1 MDQEGAKEGYGEVE
15 RVDKKKAEGDRED
28 AQSDDNQDEAEIEWQ
43 DEGKEEE
50 EAWIEL
56 SLVGKKWTN
65 KNINTNA
72 FMTTIKSICQPKH
85 GVGIS
90 NIGKNQFIFQF
101 YHWRD
106 KLRVWEDQP
115 WHFDRHALILGEVDG
130 NSKPSDIDLHEI
142 PMWVRIYNLPIK
154 GRLNPTNVVNM
165 GNKIGS
171 FIKMDQSGCGGI
183 DKSIQIRVSIDV
195 RKPLKKKIRIKMR
208 GGVEENFDVKYEKS
222 PLVCFHRGKLGH
234 GLKDCEDCKDDETPI
249 SKYDGGLK
257 ASPWKARKDNDDQNM
272 GGNPT
277 GCAKKLFVLK
287 PRREE
292 EKVAKEQICEV
303 VNRLGGVVI
312 NSTQEEMPIAT
323 VDINGRTPTIA
334 LWGRKIMRGIHFSI

>member
-1 MDQEGAKEGYGEVE
+1 MDQERAKEGYGEVE

-50 EAWIEL
+50 EARIEL
-56 SLVGKKWTN
+56 SLVGKLWTN

-72 FMTTIKSICQPKH
+72 FMTTIKGIWQPKH
-85 GVGIS
+85 RVGIS

-115 WHFDRHALILGEVDG
+115 WHFDQHALILGEVDG

-142 PMWVRIYNLPIK
+142 PMWVRIYNLPIM
-154 GRLNPTNVVNM
+154 GRLNPNNVVNM

-171 FIKMDQSGCGGI
+171 FIKMDQFGCGGI
-183 DKSIQIRVSIDV
+183 DKSIRIRVSID
-195 RKPLKKKIRIKMR
+195 
-208 GGVEENFDVKYEKS
+208 
-222 PLVCFHRGKLGH
+222 
-234 GLKDCEDCKDDETPI
+234 
-249 SKYDGGLK
+249 
-257 ASPWKARKDNDDQNM
+257 NM

-277 GCAKKLFVLK
+277 SCAKKIFVPK

-292 EKVAKEQICEV
+292 EKVVKEQICEMA
-303 VNRLGGVVI
+303 NRLGGVLI
-312 NSTQEEMPIAT
+312 NATQEEIPTAT
-323 VDINGRTPTIA
+323 VDINGENSHHSPM
-334 LWGRKIMRGIHFSI
+334 RKEDSERDTLQPLTSNGAISVLKPQTGESSIEEEQRKERSGLVYQGM